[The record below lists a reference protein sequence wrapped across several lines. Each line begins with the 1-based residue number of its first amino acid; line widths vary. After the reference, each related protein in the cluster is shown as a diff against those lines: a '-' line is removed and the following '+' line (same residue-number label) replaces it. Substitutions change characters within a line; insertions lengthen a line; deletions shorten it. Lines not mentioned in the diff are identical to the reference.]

1 MRSSVLRCC
10 RYRFS
15 STARASQETL
25 GTLHPPDSGSGVP
38 LGDRLSNG
46 ILGLFAARP
55 GRRADEFPDGF
66 AKPRRETR
74 VDLLGFAE

>member
-1 MRSSVLRCC
+1 M
-10 RYRFS
+10 
-15 STARASQETL
+15 TPATL
-25 GTLHPPDSGSGVP
+25 PEA
-38 LGDRLSNG
+38 DRLSNG